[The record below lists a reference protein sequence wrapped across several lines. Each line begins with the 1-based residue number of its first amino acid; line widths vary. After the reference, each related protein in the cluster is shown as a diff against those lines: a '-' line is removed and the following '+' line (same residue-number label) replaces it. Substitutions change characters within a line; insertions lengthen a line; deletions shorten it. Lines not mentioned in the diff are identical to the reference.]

1 MSSTPLKDE
10 VSAESPMGGGRDE
23 ASASTPAASAL
34 QWAPGRGGE
43 VPLGSIH
50 DAPPPRPRFHTP
62 RFRQLRETAIRYGL
76 QLSAAISILT
86 SFGIL
91 FILLKE
97 SLPFF
102 EEVSP
107 WSFITG
113 TTWAPLMEPRHFG
126 VLPLIG
132 GTMLVTG
139 VAALIVIPLGSLAAI
154 YLSEY
159 ASNRARRWLKPTL
172 EILAGIPTVVYGY
185 FALVVVTPALQ
196 MVIPDLGVFNAL
208 SAGIVVAIMII
219 PTVASLS
226 DDAMR
231 AVPNSLREAAYG
243 LGATQREVSLGV
255 VYPGA
260 LSGVLAAYV
269 LAIGRALGETMIVTM
284 AAGATP
290 QLTLN
295 PLDSIQ
301 TMTGYIVQVSLG
313 DTPAGTPEYLSIFAV
328 GLTLFVLTLGI
339 NLLSFWIKRRYR
351 QAYS

>member
-1 MSSTPLKDE
+1 MLTLDKPPQAADQ
-10 VSAESPMGGGRDE
+10 SPVE
-23 ASASTPAASAL
+23 KAASAPAFV
-34 QWAPGRGGE
+34 Q
-43 VPLGSIH
+43 
-50 DAPPPRPRFHTP
+50 P
-62 RFRQLRETAIRYGL
+62 RFRQLRERSIGRVL
-76 QLSAAISILT
+76 QLCATISILT
-86 SFGIL
+86 SLGIL

-107 WSFITG
+107 FAFLTG
-113 TTWAPLMEPRHFG
+113 TTWAPLMEPRSFG

-132 GTMLVTG
+132 GTLLVTG
-139 VAALIVIPLGSLAAI
+139 VAAVVVIPIGSLAAI
-154 YLSEY
+154 FLSEY
-159 ASNRARRWLKPTL
+159 ATERARRILKPSL
-172 EILAGIPTVVYGY
+172 EVLAGIPTVVYGY
-185 FALVVVTPALQ
+185 FALTVVTPALQ
-196 MVIPDLGVFNAL
+196 AVIPGLGVFNAL

-226 DDAMR
+226 DDALR
-231 AVPNSLREAAYG
+231 SVPKALREAAYG
-243 LGATQREVSLGV
+243 LGATKREVSLGV

-290 QLTLN
+290 LLTMN
-295 PLDSIQ
+295 PLNSIQ

-328 GLTLFVLTLGI
+328 GLTLFVMTLGI
-339 NLLSFWIKRRYR
+339 NLLSFWVKSRYR
-351 QAYS
+351 QVYS

>member
-1 MSSTPLKDE
+1 MPRPERGTGRE
-10 VSAESPMGGGRDE
+10 RGGD
-23 ASASTPAASAL
+23 ASAFRPSRLRKP
-34 QWAPGRGGE
+34 RE
-43 VPLGSIH
+43 VV
-50 DAPPPRPRFHTP
+50 
-62 RFRQLRETAIRYGL
+62 IRYGL
-76 QLSAAISILT
+76 RLCAALSVLT
-86 SFGIL
+86 SLGIL
-91 FILLKE
+91 LILLKE

-102 EEVSP
+102 EDVSP
-107 WSFITG
+107 WSFLTG
-113 TTWAPLMEPRHFG
+113 RTWAPLMEPREFG

-132 GTMLVTG
+132 GTLLVTG
-139 VAALIVIPLGSLAAI
+139 VAAALVIPIGSLAAI
-154 YLSEY
+154 FLSEY
-159 ASNRARRWLKPTL
+159 ASERARRLLKPSL
-172 EILAGIPTVVYGY
+172 EVLAGIPTVVYGY
-185 FALVVVTPALQ
+185 FAIAVVTPALRA
-196 MVIPDLGVFNAL
+196 VIPGLGVFNAL

-231 AVPNSLREAAYG
+231 SVPRSLREAAYG

-260 LSGVLAAYV
+260 LSGILAAYV

-290 QLTLN
+290 RLTLN
-295 PLDSIQ
+295 PLESIQ

-328 GLTLFVLTLGI
+328 GLTLFIMTLGI

>member
-1 MSSTPLKDE
+1 MFTISSPVAHAQL
-10 VSAESPMGGGRDE
+10 SPTSKGVERRD
-23 ASASTPAASAL
+23 AAFRA
-34 QWAPGRGGE
+34 
-43 VPLGSIH
+43 
-50 DAPPPRPRFHTP
+50 P
-62 RFRQLRETAIRYGL
+62 RFRKLSEAAIGQCLRA
-76 QLSAAISILT
+76 SAAISILT

-102 EEVSP
+102 ADVSA
-107 WSFITG
+107 WSFLTG
-113 TTWAPLMEPRHFG
+113 TTWAPLMEPREFG
-126 VLPLIG
+126 VLPLIA
-132 GTMLVTG
+132 GTLLVTS
-139 VAALIVIPLGSLAAI
+139 VAALLVIPVGSLAAI

-159 ASNRARRWLKPTL
+159 ASERARQLFKPLL
-172 EILAGIPTVVYGY
+172 EVLAGIPTVVYGY
-185 FALVVVTPALQ
+185 FAIAVVTPALRT
-196 MVIPDLGVFNAL
+196 VIPSMGVFNAL
-208 SAGIVVAIMII
+208 SAGLVVAIMII

-231 AVPNSLREAAYG
+231 SVPKALREAAYG
-243 LGATQREVSLGV
+243 LGATQREVTLGV

-260 LSGVLAAYV
+260 LSGILAAYV

-295 PLDSIQ
+295 PLESIQ

-313 DTPAGTPEYLSIFAV
+313 DTPAGTPAYLSIFAV
-328 GLTLFVLTLGI
+328 GLTLFVMTLGV

-351 QAYS
+351 QSYS

>member
-1 MSSTPLKDE
+1 MRKP
-10 VSAESPMGGGRDE
+10 SARTQHRR
-23 ASASTPAASAL
+23 AVFQA
-34 QWAPGRGGE
+34 
-43 VPLGSIH
+43 
-50 DAPPPRPRFHTP
+50 P
-62 RFRQLRETAIRYGL
+62 RFRKLRESAIGKVL
-76 QLSAAISILT
+76 QLSAGVSILT
-86 SFGIL
+86 SLGIL

-102 EEVSP
+102 RDVSP
-107 WSFITG
+107 LSFLFG
-113 TTWAPLMEPRHFG
+113 STWAPLMEPRSYG

-132 GTMLVTG
+132 GTLLVTG
-139 VAALIVIPLGSLAAI
+139 VAALLVIPIGSLSAI

-159 ASNRARRWLKPTL
+159 ASDRARRYLKPAL
-172 EILAGIPTVVYGY
+172 EVLAGIPTVVYGY
-185 FALVVVTPALQ
+185 FALVVVTPVLRSL
-196 MVIPDLGVFNAL
+196 IPGLGVFNAL

-231 AVPNSLREAAYG
+231 SVPRSLREAAYG

-260 LSGVLAAYV
+260 LSGILAAYV

-290 QLTLN
+290 NLTLN
-295 PLDSIQ
+295 PLESIQ

-313 DTPAGTPEYLSIFAV
+313 DTPAGTPAYKSIFAV
-328 GLTLFVLTLGI
+328 GLVLFVMTLGI
-339 NLLSFWIKRRYR
+339 NLLSFWIKGRYR
-351 QAYS
+351 QSYS

>member
-1 MSSTPLKDE
+1 MFWFSHP
-10 VSAESPMGGGRDE
+10 
-23 ASASTPAASAL
+23 PATRHPKHVGAG
-34 QWAPGRGGE
+34 Q
-43 VPLGSIH
+43 GSVGSF
-50 DAPPPRPRFHTP
+50 RPP
-62 RFRQLRETAIRYGL
+62 RFRKLRELLIGRSL
-76 QLSAAISILT
+76 QLSAGISILT

-102 EEVSP
+102 GEVSP
-107 WSFITG
+107 WSFLTG
-113 TTWAPLMEPRHFG
+113 RTWAPLMEPRSFG
-126 VLPLIG
+126 VLPLVG
-132 GTMLVTG
+132 GTLLVTG
-139 VAALIVIPLGSLAAI
+139 VAALVVIPVGSLAAI
-154 YLSEY
+154 FLSEY
-159 ASNRARRWLKPTL
+159 ASDRSRRLLKPTL
-172 EILAGIPTVVYGY
+172 EVLAGIPTVVYGY
-185 FALVVVTPALQ
+185 FALMVVTPALRA
-196 MVIPDLGVFNAL
+196 VIPSLGVFNAL

-231 AVPNSLREAAYG
+231 SVPGALREAAYG

-260 LSGVLAAYV
+260 LSGILAAYV

-295 PLDSIQ
+295 PLESIQ

-328 GLTLFVLTLGI
+328 GLTLFVMTLGI

-351 QAYS
+351 QSYS

>member
-1 MSSTPLKDE
+1 MLKAPGDQESTPNVKPAIEAEAGTRGVPPLIKD
-10 VSAESPMGGGRDE
+10 PL
-23 ASASTPAASAL
+23 P
-34 QWAPGRGGE
+34 PGDR
-43 VPLGSIH
+43 
-50 DAPPPRPRFHTP
+50 ARFVTP
-62 RFRQLRETAIRYGL
+62 RFRNLKERVIHYLLGMSGT
-76 QLSAAISILT
+76 ISILT

-102 EEVSP
+102 EEVNP
-107 WSFITG
+107 FDFLTG
-113 TTWAPLMEPRHFG
+113 TTWAPLMKPREYG

-139 VAALIVIPLGSLAAI
+139 VAALFVIPVGSLAAI

-159 ASNRARRWLKPTL
+159 ASETKRRILKPML
-172 EILAGIPTVVYGY
+172 EVLAGIPTVVYGY
-185 FALVVVTPALQ
+185 FAITIVTPALKA
-196 MVIPDLGVFNAL
+196 VIPGVEVFNAL
-208 SAGIVVAIMII
+208 SAGLVVAIMII

-231 AVPNSLREAAYG
+231 SVPRSLREAGYG
-243 LGATQREVSLGV
+243 LGATKREVTLGV

-295 PLDSIQ
+295 PAESIQ
-301 TMTGYIVQVSLG
+301 TMTGYIVQVSMG

-328 GLTLFVLTLGI
+328 GLTLFVMTLGI

-351 QAYS
+351 QAYA

>member
-1 MSSTPLKDE
+1 ML
-10 VSAESPMGGGRDE
+10 R
-23 ASASTPAASAL
+23 
-34 QWAPGRGGE
+34 APGNQETTPPVKSATEAERHGRR
-43 VPLGSIH
+43 VPPLLT
-50 DAPPPRPRFHTP
+50 DPPAPEAREPNFSPP
-62 RFRQLRETAIRYGL
+62 RFRKLREKLIQGGL
-76 QLSAAISILT
+76 RLSAGISIVT
-86 SFGIL
+86 SLAIL

-102 EEVSP
+102 KEVNP
-107 WSFITG
+107 IDFLTG
-113 TTWAPLMEPRHFG
+113 TNWAPLMVPRDYG

-132 GTMLVTG
+132 GTLLVTG
-139 VAALIVIPLGSLAAI
+139 VAALFVIPVGSLAAI

-159 ASNRARRWLKPTL
+159 ASDRKRRILKPML
-172 EILAGIPTVVYGY
+172 EVLAGIPTVVYGY
-185 FALVVVTPALQ
+185 FAIMLVTPALRA
-196 MVIPDLGVFNAL
+196 VVPGIGVYNAL

-231 AVPNSLREAAYG
+231 AVPKSLREAGYG
-243 LGATQREVSLGV
+243 LGATQREVTVGV

-260 LSGVLAAYV
+260 LSGILAAYV

-290 QLTLN
+290 QLTLD
-295 PLDSIQ
+295 PRESIQ

-313 DTPAGTPEYLSIFAV
+313 DTPAGTPGYLSIFAV
-328 GLTLFVLTLGI
+328 GLTLFVMTLGI

-351 QAYS
+351 QAYA

>member
-1 MSSTPLKDE
+1 MPT
-10 VSAESPMGGGRDE
+10 VM
-23 ASASTPAASAL
+23 
-34 QWAPGRGGE
+34 
-43 VPLGSIH
+43 
-50 DAPPPRPRFHTP
+50 DAPAEKAGATGAPPSNPHVDRPGFQKP
-62 RFRQLRETAIRYGL
+62 RWRDWWERLISGGL
-76 QLSAAISILT
+76 QTSAAISILT
-86 SFGIL
+86 SLAIL

-107 WSFITG
+107 WSFWTG
-113 TTWAPLMEPRHFG
+113 TNWAPLMEPRQFG

-132 GTMLVTG
+132 GTLLVTG
-139 VAALIVIPLGSLAAI
+139 VAAFLVIPIGSLAAI

-159 ASNRARRWLKPTL
+159 ASEKARKILKPLL
-172 EILAGIPTVVYGY
+172 EVLAGIPTVVYGY
-185 FALVVVTPALQ
+185 FALTIVTPALQ
-196 MVIPDLGVFNAL
+196 AVIPSLGVFNAL

-231 AVPNSLREAAYG
+231 SVPRALREAAYG

-260 LSGVLAAYV
+260 LSGILAAYV

-290 QLTLN
+290 LLTLS

-328 GLTLFVLTLGI
+328 GLTLFIMTLGI
-339 NLLSFWIKRRYR
+339 NALSFWIKSRYR
-351 QAYS
+351 QVYT

>member
-1 MSSTPLKDE
+1 MLKAPGDQESTPNVK
-10 VSAESPMGGGRDE
+10 SATETESRARRVPPLLTDPP
-23 ASASTPAASAL
+23 APSAREPNFA
-34 QWAPGRGGE
+34 
-43 VPLGSIH
+43 
-50 DAPPPRPRFHTP
+50 TP
-62 RFRQLRETAIRYGL
+62 RFRDLRERLIQGALRV
-76 QLSAAISILT
+76 SAGISILT

-102 EEVSP
+102 KEVSP
-107 WSFITG
+107 IDFLTG
-113 TTWAPLMEPRHFG
+113 TTWAPLMVPRDYG
-126 VLPLIG
+126 VLPLVG
-132 GTMLVTG
+132 GTLLVTG
-139 VAALIVIPLGSLAAI
+139 VAALVVIPVGSLAAM

-159 ASNRARRWLKPTL
+159 ASDRKRKILKPML
-172 EILAGIPTVVYGY
+172 EVLAGIPTVVYGY
-185 FALVVVTPALQ
+185 FAITIVTPGLKAI
-196 MVIPDLGVFNAL
+196 IPGIEVFNAL

-231 AVPNSLREAAYG
+231 AVPKSLREAGYG
-243 LGATQREVSLGV
+243 LGATQREVTVGV

-260 LSGVLAAYV
+260 LSGILAAYV

-295 PLDSIQ
+295 PLESIQ
-301 TMTGYIVQVSLG
+301 TMTGYIVQVSMG
-313 DTPAGTPEYLSIFAV
+313 DTPAGTPGYLSIFAV
-328 GLTLFVLTLGI
+328 GLTLFVMTLCI

-351 QAYS
+351 QAYA

>member
-1 MSSTPLKDE
+1 VLRSLTP
-10 VSAESPMGGGRDE
+10 
-23 ASASTPAASAL
+23 TPAFRPPRWRKL
-34 QWAPGRGGE
+34 REGVIGRG
-43 VPLGSIH
+43 LH
-50 DAPPPRPRFHTP
+50 AC
-62 RFRQLRETAIRYGL
+62 
-76 QLSAAISILT
+76 AAVSVLT

-102 EEVSP
+102 VHIGP
-107 WSFITG
+107 GPFFTG

-132 GTMLVTG
+132 GTLLVTG
-139 VAALIVIPLGSLAAI
+139 VATLVVIPVGSLSAI
-154 YLSEY
+154 FLSEY
-159 ASNRARRWLKPTL
+159 ASERTRRLLKPML
-172 EILAGIPTVVYGY
+172 EVLAGIPTVVYGY
-185 FALVVVTPALQ
+185 FAITVVTPALRTL
-196 MVIPDLGVFNAL
+196 IPGMGVFNAL
-208 SAGIVVAIMII
+208 SAGLVVAIMII

-231 AVPNSLREAAYG
+231 AVPGSLRDAAYG

-255 VYPGA
+255 VFPGA
-260 LSGVLAAYV
+260 LSGILAAYV
-269 LAIGRALGETMIVTM
+269 LAVGRALGETMIVTM

-295 PLDSIQ
+295 PLESIQ

-328 GLTLFVLTLGI
+328 GLTLFAMTLGI
-339 NLLSFWIKRRYR
+339 NLFSFWLKRRYR
-351 QAYS
+351 QTYS